1 MHVLCD
7 VHNMHR
13 KVEIK
18 HAMRTFKKQNH
29 FIVNLYPIVYTSED
43 CYAINAFSIILT
55 FFKVRKLFAKG
66 YTNIYIYIL
75 ERGCQ
80 GSYPNNV

>member
-1 MHVLCD
+1 
-7 VHNMHR
+7 MHR

-66 YTNIYIYIL
+66 YTNIYIIYIYIYIL
-75 ERGCQ
+75 EGGCQ